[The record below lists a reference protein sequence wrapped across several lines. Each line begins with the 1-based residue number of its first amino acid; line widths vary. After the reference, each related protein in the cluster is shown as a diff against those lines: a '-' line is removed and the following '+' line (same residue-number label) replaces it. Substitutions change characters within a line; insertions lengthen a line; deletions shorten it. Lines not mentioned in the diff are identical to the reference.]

1 MIKWVGPSAK
11 AVKTVSFQCSIKASS
26 SHPSWVESCSRCLCD
41 EQWSAHAWPS
51 VYSRVPLFYASW
63 NDQMIRH
70 TSQTKK
76 SRSGPVV
83 STPDVAT
90 YQIRFNAKS

>member
-1 MIKWVGPSAK
+1 MIKWGGPSAK
-11 AVKTVSFQCSIKASS
+11 VVKTVSFYRSIKASS
-26 SHPSWVESCSRCLCD
+26 SLPSWVESCSRCLCD
-41 EQWSAHAWPS
+41 KQWSAFAWSS

-63 NDQMIRH
+63 NDQMTQH
-70 TSQTKK
+70 TSQIKK

-90 YQIRFNAKS
+90 Y